1 MSLAK
6 RHAALALL
14 LLGDRETVLATSPS
28 DGYDVAV
35 MPDGAADM
43 SAYVASKLGNVTT
56 ANVPYE
62 KGASGQ
68 VRILAVRARKA
79 SRMVSEPATT
89 MLRLITDSGGDV
101 VRRPEPPFNIQ
112 AYLADGGAVVCW
124 QCDDI
129 GGADEA
135 RLDGFM
141 VYYGREGCGASGY
154 IEITDGNAR
163 SVELTSSHLQAGVRN
178 WINVQ
183 AVGAHGCADG
193 NSNKTWVSSQSI
205 QPPSLASSCLVAEI
219 EV

>member
-1 MSLAK
+1 MSLP
-6 RHAALALL
+6 RQHAVLALL
-14 LLGDRETVLATSPS
+14 LSGDNERALVSVPS
-28 DGYDVAV
+28 EGYDVAI
-35 MPDGAADM
+35 MPDGTGDM
-43 SAYVASKLGNVTT
+43 SPYVVSSLGNVLS
-56 ANVPYE
+56 ANVPYA

-68 VRILAVRARKA
+68 VRVLAVRARKA
-79 SRMVSEPATT
+79 SRMVSEPAATT
-89 MLRLITDSGGDV
+89 IRVITASGWDV

-112 AYLADGGAVVCW
+112 ACLTDGGAVVYW

-135 RLDGFM
+135 RLDGFV

-154 IEITDGNAR
+154 LEIADRNAR
-163 SVELTSSHLQAGVRN
+163 SAELTSIHLQVGVRN
-178 WINVQ
+178 WVNVQ

-193 NSNKTWVSSQSI
+193 NSSKTWVSPQSI